1 VLNKSGAAK
10 KIMRRMM
17 IGFLTMLAILVRP
30 AGPRRASAESQTV
43 PPKAAEPPI
52 QSGVYGFSGGKIPGA
67 DFPEGVIGEC
77 IWIFD
82 EANRNQVAK
91 GECSERSP
99 GKFRVVLK
107 PGRYVV
113 RGPGGNKPIDLKAG
127 NWIKIES
134 VTLLPGG
141 P

>member
-1 VLNKSGAAK
+1 MRQ
-10 KIMRRMM
+10 IMIRLLAT
-17 IGFLTMLAILVRP
+17 LTMLAP
-30 AGPRRASAESQTV
+30 AIGDGQASAQSKTV
-43 PPKAAEPPI
+43 PGNVSEPPI
-52 QSGVYGFSGGKIPGA
+52 QSGVYGFSGGKVPGA
-67 DFPEGVIGEC
+67 DFPEGVVGEC

-82 EANRNQVAK
+82 QANANQIAK

-113 RGPGGNKPIDLKAG
+113 RGPGGNQSIDIKAG
-127 NWIKIES
+127 KWIKIES
-134 VTLLPGG
+134 ITLLPGG

>member
-1 VLNKSGAAK
+1 MREMIIGLLATFALLLRPVAA
-10 KIMRRMM
+10 
-17 IGFLTMLAILVRP
+17 GQ
-30 AGPRRASAESQTV
+30 ASAESQTV
-43 PPKAAEPPI
+43 PAKAAEPPV
-52 QSGVYGFSGGKIPGA
+52 QSGVYGFSGGKVPGA

-82 EANRNQVAK
+82 EANRNQIAK

-113 RGPGGNKPIDLKAG
+113 RGPGGNKPIDLKPG
-127 NWIKIES
+127 KWIEIES

>member
-1 VLNKSGAAK
+1 
-10 KIMRRMM
+10 MRRTI
-17 IGFLTMLAILVRP
+17 IGMVGLFAILVSPVGGHAQTSGKVDASSTKRATTP
-30 AGPRRASAESQTV
+30 AEAPV
-43 PPKAAEPPI
+43 
-52 QSGVYGFSGGKIPGA
+52 QSGVYGFSGGKVPGA

-82 EANRNQVAK
+82 QANKNQIAK
-91 GECSERSP
+91 GECSERRP

-113 RGPGGNKPIDLKAG
+113 HGPGGNKPIEVKAG
-127 NWIKIES
+127 QWLNIES
-134 VTLLPGG
+134 VTLLPAG

>member
-1 VLNKSGAAK
+1 MRLISITLITLAATLILAVACQAQTKSDTGA
-10 KIMRRMM
+10 
-17 IGFLTMLAILVRP
+17 
-30 AGPRRASAESQTV
+30 
-43 PPKAAEPPI
+43 KAAVPEPPI
-52 QSGVYGFSGGKIPGA
+52 QSGIYGFSGGRVPGA

-82 EANRNQVAK
+82 QRNQNQVAK

-113 RGPGGNKPIDLKAG
+113 RGPGGNKPIALKTG
-127 NWIKIES
+127 QWIKIDS
-134 VTLLPGG
+134 LTLLPGG
-141 P
+141 F

>member
-1 VLNKSGAAK
+1 MPKMSSGLVAMFAMLILALGNNAQTSAK
-10 KIMRRMM
+10 
-17 IGFLTMLAILVRP
+17 
-30 AGPRRASAESQTV
+30 AETDA
-43 PPKAAEPPI
+43 PKVAEPPI
-52 QSGVYGFSGGKIPGA
+52 QSGVYGFSGGKVPGA

-82 EANRNQVAK
+82 EANKNQIAK
-91 GECSERSP
+91 GECAERSP

-113 RGPGGNKPIDLKAG
+113 RGPGGNTPIEVKAG
-127 NWIKIES
+127 QWIKIES
-134 VTLLPGG
+134 VTLLPAG

>member
-1 VLNKSGAAK
+1 MRPTIRVITLVVSSAALILPLACRGHTSGRLGASNAK
-10 KIMRRMM
+10 
-17 IGFLTMLAILVRP
+17 TLA
-30 AGPRRASAESQTV
+30 
-43 PPKAAEPPI
+43 PPAEPPI

-82 EANRNQVAK
+82 EKNRNQVAK

-99 GKFRVVLK
+99 GEFRVVLK

-127 NWIKIES
+127 NWIK
-134 VTLLPGG
+134 
-141 P
+141 